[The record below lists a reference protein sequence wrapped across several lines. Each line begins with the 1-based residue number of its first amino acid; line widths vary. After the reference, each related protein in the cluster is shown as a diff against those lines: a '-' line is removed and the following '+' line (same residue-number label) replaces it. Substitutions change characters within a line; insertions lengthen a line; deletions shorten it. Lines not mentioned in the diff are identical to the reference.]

1 MATLRGMIVRYSRR
15 ASRDLADILSYLA
28 ERSPQ
33 GAMRVSR
40 SLKSSIDVLIE
51 QPFSGLRTTGEDLLV
66 KIVPDYPSK
75 IFYRLKDDA
84 IEIVHIRHAS
94 RKPWTD

>member
-15 ASRDLADILSYLA
+15 ASRDLVDTLAYLA

-33 GAMRVSR
+33 GAMRVSS
-40 SLKSSIDVLIE
+40 SLRGSIDVLIE

-66 KIVPDYPSK
+66 KIVPDYPYK
-75 IFYRLKDDA
+75 IFYRVKDNA